1 MKISVLGTGRWAS
14 TNIWIAVRGGH
25 TVKAWDKFETDF
37 MRFKKNRYVDLSD
50 SNAVICCNDL
60 KETLN
65 YSDIVII
72 SILSQELDNL
82 MQEVEKVQGY
92 QNKKYCLAM
101 KGVEATTGRTLSEI
115 MMQHGVDKNNIAILA
130 GPGQPDS
137 IAENKRLNKMV
148 VSSYDYNLAKQI
160 SEIIKTENFKL
171 FPWPDVQGCELCA
184 AAKNV
189 YSALGGMC
197 EGADQTTLKGQIMS
211 VSMHEMQ
218 NYLKGMNCNPETVIH
233 LSLLADYNATL
244 YDPVSHNLNY
254 GIEVVR
260 QNTIEPKLDFNSIEG
275 KYAVTGL
282 LTRLRL
288 CNEQLSDYMQI
299 KVPLMEKFQEI
310 VNGEIATDKIIP
322 EVNDAINSSLD
333 EWTEKSFDLQ

>member
-25 TVKAWDKFETDF
+25 TVKCWDKFPTDF
-37 MRFKKNRYVDLSD
+37 MLTKKNRYVDLSD
-50 SNAVICCNDL
+50 SENIICCSDL
-60 KETLN
+60 KETLD

-82 MQEVEKVQGY
+82 MDEVSKIPNY
-92 QNKKYCLAM
+92 QNKRYCLAM
-101 KGVEATTGRTLSEI
+101 KGVEAETGRTLSEI
-115 MMQHGVDKNNIAILA
+115 MIDYGVNKNNIAILA

-137 IAENKRLNKMV
+137 IVENKRINKMV
-148 VSSYDYNLAKQI
+148 VSAYNYQLAKEI
-160 SEIIKTENFKL
+160 SEIIKTENFSL

-197 EGADQTTLKGQIMS
+197 EGAEQTTLKGQIMS

-254 GIEVVR
+254 GIEVVK
-260 QNTIEPKLDFNSIEG
+260 QHNVNPELDFSSIEG
-275 KYAVTGL
+275 KFAVKGL
-282 LTRLRL
+282 IKRL
-288 CNEQLSDYMQI
+288 CLRNANLSDYMQI
-299 KVPLMEKFQEI
+299 HVPLMETFNQIVDEEI
-310 VNGEIATDKIIP
+310 QTTDIIT
-322 EVNDAINSSLD
+322 EVNNAINSSLN
-333 EWTEKSFDLQ
+333 EWTEKSFDL

>member
-14 TNIWIAVRGGH
+14 TNIWICVRGGH
-25 TVKAWDKFETDF
+25 TVKCWDKFPTDF
-37 MRFKKNRYVDLSD
+37 MKYKKNKFVDLSNSED
-50 SNAVICCNDL
+50 VVCSTSL
-60 KETLN
+60 EETLN

-82 MQEVEKVQGY
+82 MQEVKQVKGY
-92 QNKKYCLAM
+92 ENKKYCLAM
-101 KGVEATTGRTLSEI
+101 KGVEAETGRTLSEI
-115 MMQHGVDKNNIAILA
+115 MMQNGVGKNNIAILA

-148 VSSYDYNLAKQI
+148 VSSYDYNLAKEI
-160 SEIIKTENFKL
+160 SGIIKTENFSL

-254 GIEVVR
+254 GIQVVK
-260 QNTIEPKLDFNSIEG
+260 QNNVNPVLDFNSIEG
-275 KYAVTGL
+275 KYAVKGL

-288 CNEQLSDYMQI
+288 RNQSVSDCMQLNL
-299 KVPLMEKFQEI
+299 PLMETFNRI
-310 VNGEIATDKIIP
+310 VDGEIETDKIIP
-322 EVNDAINSSLD
+322 EVDEAINSSLN
-333 EWTEKSFDLQ
+333 EWTDKSFDI

>member
-25 TVKAWDKFETDF
+25 TVKCWDKFETDF
-37 MRFKKNRYVDLSD
+37 LLTKKNRYVDLSND
-50 SNAVICCNDL
+50 ENVICSRDL
-60 KETLN
+60 AETLN
-65 YSDIVII
+65 YGDIVII
-72 SILSQELDNL
+72 SILSQELSNL
-82 MQEVEKVQGY
+82 MDEVSKVENY

-101 KGVEATTGRTLSEI
+101 KGVEAETGRTLSEI
-115 MMQHGVDKNNIAILA
+115 MMQHGVDKKNIAILA

-137 IAENKRLNKMV
+137 IAENKRINKMV
-148 VSSYDYNLAKQI
+148 VSSYDYNFAKQV

-197 EGADQTTLKGQIMS
+197 EGAEQTTLKGQIMS

-254 GIEVVR
+254 GIEVVK
-260 QNTIEPKLDFNSIEG
+260 QNNVNPKLDFNSIEG
-275 KYAVTGL
+275 KYAVKGL
-282 LTRLRL
+282 LKRLTLR
-288 CNEQLSDYMQI
+288 NQSLSDYMQI
-299 KVPLMEKFQEI
+299 HVPLMETFNKIVDEEI
-310 VNGEIATDKIIP
+310 QTDNIIK
-322 EVNDAINSSLD
+322 EVDKAINTSLN
-333 EWTEKSFDLQ
+333 EWTDKSFDL

>member
-25 TVKAWDKFETDF
+25 TVKCWDKFETDF
-37 MRFKKNRYVDLSD
+37 LLTKKNKYVDLTGDENVVCSR
-50 SNAVICCNDL
+50 NL
-60 KETLN
+60 EETLN
-65 YSDIVII
+65 YGEIVII
-72 SILSQELDNL
+72 SILSQELSNL
-82 MQEVEKVQGY
+82 MDEVCKIENYK
-92 QNKKYCLAM
+92 NKKYCLAM
-101 KGVEATTGRTLSEI
+101 KGVEAETGRTLSEI

-137 IAENKRLNKMV
+137 IAENKRINKMV
-148 VSSYDYNLAKQI
+148 VSSYDYKLAKEI

-197 EGADQTTLKGQIMS
+197 EGAEQTTLKGQIMS

-254 GIEVVR
+254 GIEVVK
-260 QNTIEPKLDFNSIEG
+260 QNNVNPKLDFNSIEG
-275 KYAVTGL
+275 KYAVKGL
-282 LTRLRL
+282 LKRLNLR
-288 CNEQLSDYMQI
+288 NENLSDYMQI
-299 KVPLMEKFQEI
+299 HVPLMETFNKIVDEEI
-310 VNGEIATDKIIP
+310 QTSEIIGEVDK
-322 EVNDAINSSLD
+322 AINLSLN
-333 EWTEKSFDLQ
+333 EWTNKSFDL

>member
-25 TVKAWDKFETDF
+25 TVKCWDKFETEF
-37 MRFKKNRYVDLSD
+37 LQTKKNKYVDLS
-50 SNAVICCNDL
+50 NNENVVCCRSL
-60 KETLN
+60 EETLN
-65 YSDIVII
+65 YGDIVII
-72 SILSQELDNL
+72 SILSQELSNL
-82 MQEVEKVQGY
+82 MDEVCKIENY
-92 QNKKYCLAM
+92 QSKKYCLAM
-101 KGVEATTGRTLSEI
+101 KGVEAETGRTLSEI
-115 MMQHGVDKNNIAILA
+115 MMQHGVNKNNIAILA

-137 IAENKRLNKMV
+137 IAENKRINKMV
-148 VSSYDYNLAKQI
+148 VSAYDYNLAKEI

-197 EGADQTTLKGQIMS
+197 EGAEQTTLKGQIMS

-254 GIEVVR
+254 GIQVVK
-260 QNTIEPKLDFNSIEG
+260 QNNVNPELDFNSIEG
-275 KYAVTGL
+275 KYAVKGL
-282 LTRLRL
+282 LKRLYLR
-288 CNEQLSDYMQI
+288 NQNLSDYMQI
-299 KVPLMEKFQEI
+299 HIPLMETFNKIVDGDIETNEIIQE
-310 VNGEIATDKIIP
+310 VDK
-322 EVNDAINSSLD
+322 AINASLN
-333 EWTEKSFDLQ
+333 EWTDKSFDL

>member
-25 TVKAWDKFETDF
+25 TVKCWDKFETDF
-37 MRFKKNRYVDLSD
+37 LLTKKNKYVDLSND
-50 SNAVICCNDL
+50 ENVVCCKDL
-60 KETLN
+60 KETLD
-65 YSDIVII
+65 YGDIVII
-72 SILSQELDNL
+72 SILSQQLNNL
-82 MQEVEKVQGY
+82 MDEVSQIENY
-92 QNKKYCLAM
+92 ENKKYCLAM
-101 KGVEATTGRTLSEI
+101 KGVEAETGRTLSEI
-115 MMQHGVDKNNIAILA
+115 MMQHGVNKNNIAILA

-137 IAENKRLNKMV
+137 IAENKRINKMV
-148 VSSYDYNLAKQI
+148 VSSYDYNFAKQI
-160 SEIIKTENFKL
+160 SEIIKTENFTL

-197 EGADQTTLKGQIMS
+197 EGASQTTLKGQIMS

-254 GIEVVR
+254 GIEVVK
-260 QNTIEPKLDFNSIEG
+260 QNNVNPKLDFNSIEG
-275 KYAVTGL
+275 KYAVKGL

-288 CNEQLSDYMQI
+288 RNQNLSDYMQI
-299 KVPLMEKFQEI
+299 HVPLMETFNNI
-310 VNGEIATDKIIP
+310 VDEKISTDNIIK
-322 EVNDAINSSLD
+322 EVDNAINLSLN
-333 EWTEKSFDLQ
+333 EWTDKSFDL

>member
-14 TNIWIAVRGGH
+14 TNIWVVVRGGH
-25 TVKAWDKFETDF
+25 SVKCWDKFETDF
-37 MRFKKNRYVDLSD
+37 MREKKNRYVDLSD
-50 SNAVICCNDL
+50 SENVICCKDL
-60 KETLN
+60 KETLD

-72 SILSQELDNL
+72 SILSQELENL
-82 MQEVEKVQGY
+82 MQEVSKVENY

-101 KGVEATTGRTLSEI
+101 KGVQAQTGKTLSEI
-115 MMQHGVDKNNIAILA
+115 MMQYGVDKNNIAILA

-137 IAENKRLNKMV
+137 IAENKRINKMV
-148 VSSYDYNLAKQI
+148 VSSYDYNLAKEI
-160 SEIIKTENFKL
+160 SKIIKTENFKL
-171 FPWPDVQGCELCA
+171 YPWPDVQGCELCA

-197 EGADQTTLKGQIMS
+197 EGAEQTTLKGQIMS

-218 NYLKGMNCNPETVIH
+218 NYLKVMNCNPETVIH

-254 GIEVVR
+254 GIQVVK
-260 QNTIEPKLDFNSIEG
+260 QNTINPELDFNSIEG

-288 CNEQLSDYMQI
+288 RNQSMSDYMQL
-299 KVPLMEKFQEI
+299 KVPLMETFKQI
-310 VNGEIATDKIIP
+310 VDGEIETKNIITS
-322 EVNDAINSSLD
+322 VNKAIDSSLS
-333 EWTEKSFDLQ
+333 EWTEKSFDI

>member
-25 TVKAWDKFETDF
+25 TVKCWDKFETDF
-37 MRFKKNRYVDLSD
+37 MKSKKNRYVDLSNSED
-50 SNAVICCNDL
+50 VVCCKDL
-60 KETLN
+60 AETLA

-82 MQEVEKVQGY
+82 MQEVEKVEGY

-101 KGVEATTGRTLSEI
+101 KGVESETGRTLSEI
-115 MMQHGVDKNNIAILA
+115 MMQHGVGKNNIAILA

-148 VSSYDYNLAKQI
+148 VSSYDYNLAKEI

-218 NYLKGMNCNPETVIH
+218 NFLKGMQCNPETVIH

-244 YDPVSHNLNY
+244 YDPISHNLNY
-254 GIEVVR
+254 GIQVVK
-260 QNTIEPKLDFNSIEG
+260 QNTVNPELDFNSIEG
-275 KYAVTGL
+275 KYAVAGL
-282 LTRLRL
+282 LKRMALK
-288 CNEQLSDYMQI
+288 NQQLSDYMQI
-299 KVPLMEKFQEI
+299 KAPLMQTFKDIVDGKIDTQEI
-310 VNGEIATDKIIP
+310 IPSVNE
-322 EVNDAINSSLD
+322 AIDISLN
-333 EWTEKSFDLQ
+333 EWTDRSFDL